1 MVPMELNTK
10 VSALA
15 SSLRTQYDQID
26 FDRKV
31 QLIDL
36 SEIITQELNFNKSV
50 DLNFICTH
58 NSRRSQLAQIWI
70 RAAASNF
77 GIHSINTFSGGTE
90 ATAFN
95 HRMVDALIREGFEIE
110 KLDESENPKYKLELS
125 SQEDQNIYFSKK
137 YDHELNPQSGSLA
150 IMVCDAANESCP
162 VIHGAK
168 EKYSLTY
175 TDPKAFDD
183 SPKEEKMYTE
193 KVYEIGREILFL
205 MENTAAILNV

>member
-1 MVPMELNTK
+1 MLPMKLNTK
-10 VSALA
+10 VDSLA

-36 SEIITQELNFNKSV
+36 SEIITQEINFNKSV

-58 NSRRSQLAQIWI
+58 NSRRSQLAQIWMKT
-70 RAAASNF
+70 AAVYFDIDNV
-77 GIHSINTFSGGTE
+77 NTYSGGTE

-95 HRMVDALIREGFEIE
+95 HRMVDALIKEGFEIE
-110 KLDESENPKYKLELS
+110 KLDESENPKYRLRISDTE
-125 SQEDQNIYFSKK
+125 NILFSKK
-137 YDHELNPQSGSLA
+137 YDHKINPATGYLA

-162 VIHGAK
+162 VVHGSK
-168 EKYSLTY
+168 EKHGMIYK
-175 TDPKAFDD
+175 DPKEFDD
-183 SPKEEKMYTE
+183 SPKESKMYSE
-193 KVYEIGREILFL
+193 KVYEIGRELLFL